1 MEMKQI
7 DLETLKNLNSRIEY
21 MRATRPILYQDPECK
36 KLLDEANSFA
46 DYWLMTYGSE
56 FN

>member
-1 MEMKQI
+1 
-7 DLETLKNLNSRIEY
+7 LNSRIEY